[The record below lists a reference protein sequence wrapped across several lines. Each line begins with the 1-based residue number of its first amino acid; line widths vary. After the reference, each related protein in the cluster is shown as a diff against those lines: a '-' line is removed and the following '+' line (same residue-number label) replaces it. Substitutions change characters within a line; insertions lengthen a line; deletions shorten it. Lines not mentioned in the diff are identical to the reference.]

1 MVLEYLK
8 NNKRISKAV
17 EFLKEIQKH
26 GYQAYI
32 VGGVVRDMVKF
43 DLDNSFLLDPIK
55 AALVTSDDLFH
66 DIDIATNMP
75 IQELQ
80 SSFETRSNNGEK
92 HGTILVQWGTD
103 DEGKDVYY
111 EVTQFRKDGKY
122 LDARRPEDVTFTDS
136 FFEDV
141 MRRDFTMN
149 ALGLDAEYTV
159 IDHVNGIR
167 DIINK
172 TIMTVGDPVT
182 RFCEDS
188 LRVFRAL
195 RFKTQLGWEIDPKV
209 SIAIQAYF
217 QNPFWPA
224 AERITEELLKCKWSS
239 SFIEYLIECGFFL
252 GHFKN
257 TFERFL
263 TWKDEENDCITG
275 EEALIFTAAEDCNNP
290 TSRYSILCK
299 LRFTNKQKQIV
310 EFIRRNCDIV
320 NDFWANPWRTL
331 KAVGDEKFHWL
342 NKYWKRFYPT
352 ERAKESVGIFEVFL
366 RDQVVDE
373 KLVNSVICKK
383 YKGPKIGI
391 MKEKVINAFLYLR
404 PKIKITEKIIEG
416 FADALDNENKG

>member
-1 MVLEYLK
+1 MKLEYLK

-43 DLDNSFLLDPIK
+43 DLDNSFFANCK
-55 AALVTSDDLFH
+55 AALVIKDDLFN

-80 SSFETRSNNGEK
+80 NSFETRSNNGEK

-103 DEGKDVYY
+103 DDGKDVYY

-122 LDARRPEDVTFTDS
+122 LDARWPEGVTFTDS
-136 FFEDV
+136 FLEDV

-167 DIINK
+167 DIVNK
-172 TIMTVGDPVT
+172 TIMTVGDPST
-182 RFCEDS
+182 RFGEDS

-209 SIAIQAYF
+209 FSAIQAFF
-217 QNPFWPA
+217 QKPYYPA
-224 AERITEELLKCKWSS
+224 DERVTEELLKCRWSS
-239 SFIEYLIECGFFL
+239 SFIEYLTECGFFL
-252 GHFKN
+252 GRFSN

-275 EEALIFTAAEDCNNP
+275 EEALIFTAAEEDSNLC
-290 TSRYSILCK
+290 SILCI

-310 EFIRRNCDIV
+310 EFIRKNYDIV
-320 NDFWANPWRTL
+320 FDFWANPWRTL

-352 ERAKESVGIFEVFL
+352 ERAKEFVGIFEVFL

-416 FADALDNENKG
+416 FADALDDENKG